1 VLGGTLSVTCPE
13 GAIEEPTGNTARLL
27 ALLVSRAD
35 QPVSIT
41 EISRAVWP
49 DVDPDLVSQQ
59 QVERLV
65 AGLRHLL
72 GEGARDVIPFRKHDR
87 YRLDA
92 SSGPIWVDSVE
103 FDHSA
108 RAAQASLES
117 GDADRARDLAVQ
129 ALALWEGDPV
139 VLPDEWEALRQL
151 RCRARIVAAQA
162 AMLGGD
168 HRQAAIELA
177 AFVDENP
184 DDEAA
189 WTLLVEARLGS
200 GDRVLAAQACE
211 QATERFER
219 YGGMGPKLADLCR
232 PLTPAPASEPSAPE
246 VGIVASTAASAAA
259 VRAPSPR
266 PEPPSRTRRVRTGV
280 RVGAAL
286 VVALAVGVTYL
297 LTEGSSSNSGPRPV
311 TVYNL
316 EANCQGPRTRVC
328 RLGLARDPYA
338 NYTPSNVVAHV
349 WHGDRLRADCF
360 VADGS
365 RIESEDGRPST
376 RWYRVTVPRRGSAP
390 RRATQAWLPAVRVRA
405 GTDPDVPA
413 CA

>member
-49 DVDPDLVSQQ
+49 DVDPDLISQQ

-65 AGLRHLL
+65 AGLRQLL

-92 SSGPIWVDSVE
+92 SSGPVWVDSVE

-117 GDADRARDLAVQ
+117 GDVDRARDLAVQ

-151 RCRARIVAAQA
+151 RCRARIVAAHA

-168 HRQAAIELA
+168 HRQAAVELA
-177 AFVDENP
+177 AFVEENP
-184 DDEAA
+184 EDEAA

-200 GDRVLAAQACE
+200 DDRVLAAQACE
-211 QATERFER
+211 QATERFAR
-219 YGGMGPKLADLCR
+219 FGGVGPKLAELCR
-232 PLTPAPASEPSAPE
+232 PLTPASALEPSAPD
-246 VGIVASTAASAAA
+246 VGVVAAPAGAA
-259 VRAPSPR
+259 VRAPRSL
-266 PEPPSRTRRVRTGV
+266 PEPPSGTRRVRTSV

-286 VVALAVGVTYL
+286 VVALAAGVIYL
-297 LTEGSSSNSGPRPV
+297 LTEGSSSTPGPRSV

-316 EANCQGPRTRVC
+316 EANCQGPRTREC

-376 RWYRVTVPRRGSAP
+376 RWYRVTVPRQGSAP
-390 RRATQAWLPAVRVRA
+390 RRTTKAWLPAVRVRA
-405 GTDPDVPA
+405 GTDPDVPS
-413 CA
+413 CG